1 LPEPLTSDL
10 FSAALQAVQTTDP
23 LEVAGVVTGIACVW
37 LAARNSV
44 WNFPSA
50 IVSCGLYII
59 VFGRVRLYS
68 DVGPAAGLH
77 RAGHLWLVGMA
88 AGQRRRPPRAAH
100 AAHHPH
106 PGPADWRWLSGAGLL
121 YAAGAGFLFATY
133 TDAALPYWDST
144 TTAISLVAQG
154 LLSRRKIENW
164 LLWIGVDV
172 AYVSMYWL
180 RHLYLTSALY
190 AVFLGLAA
198 YGYWQWRQEY
208 RRQLTNPANLLIIR
222 AARIPHRS

>member
-1 LPEPLTSDL
+1 LPEPLNSDL

-23 LEVAGVVTGIACVW
+23 LEVAGVVTGIICVW

-44 WNFPSA
+44 WNFPFA
-50 IVSCGLYII
+50 IISCGLYII

-68 DVGPAAGLH
+68 DVGLQLAFIALGIYGWWEWLRGNAAG
-77 RAGHLWLVGMA
+77 
-88 AGQRRRPPRAAH
+88 
-100 AAHHPH
+100 HPEQ
-106 PGPADWRWLSGAGLL
+106 PMLPITRTSARLTAWLSGAGLF
-121 YAAGAGFLFATY
+121 YAIGAGFLFATY

-172 AYVSMYWL
+172 AYVSMYWQ

-190 AVFLGLAA
+190 AIFLGLAA

-208 RRQLTNPANLLIIR
+208 RRQFTNPTI
-222 AARIPHRS
+222 S